1 MQIFDNNF
9 EDFDKLNEIALDE
22 GAILLINKPLTWTS
36 FDVVNKVRYT
46 TKVKKVG
53 HAGTLDP
60 LATGLIILA
69 LGKATK
75 QIDNLVLL
83 NKVYKAIFRLGATTQ
98 SFDSEFPEEN
108 VKPTYNINISQIVN
122 LINEKFTGEISQ
134 IPPQFSAKKI
144 KGKRAYL
151 SAREGKEVVLAPVT
165 LTINKFEVTNYNEP
179 FLESIIDCSKGT
191 YIRALARD
199 IGEEL
204 GVGGYMCNLV
214 RESIGEYK
222 LENAFDLDEFI
233 ERVNNDKSI

>member
-1 MQIFDNNF
+1 MQIFDNGF
-9 EDFDKLNEIALDE
+9 EDFKNLNKIALEE

-36 FDVVNKVRYT
+36 FDVVNKIRYI

-98 SFDSEFPEEN
+98 SYDSEFPEEN
-108 VKPTYNINISQIVN
+108 IKPTHTIKLSQIEK
-122 LINEKFTGEISQ
+122 LIVEKFTGEITQ
-134 IPPQFSAKKI
+134 TPPQFSAKKI

-151 SAREGKEVVLAPVT
+151 SAREGKEVILAPVT

-222 LENAFDLDEFI
+222 LENAFELDEFI
-233 ERVNNDKSI
+233 EKVNYDKSI